1 MIVQHNIT
9 SMNANR
15 QLGIVGN
22 NLAKSTEKLS
32 SGYRINRAADDAA
45 GLAISEKMRAQ
56 VRGLNRASDNAQD
69 GISLIQ
75 TAEGAMD
82 QQHAILQRTRELLV
96 QASNSGVLDGTAE
109 NDFQKIQDEIDTLK
123 SEYERINT
131 DTEFNRKKLLDGS
144 YKDQYLQLG
153 ANNAQGIDVTIK
165 TTAWDPNLY
174 LSKTTE
180 ATPAEKTAKGAS
192 KTATADGYI
201 VEDDITYTYN
211 KNIFTVASQ
220 YKTGKVTFS
229 STDATPAADN
239 AKAIVGGEEK
249 TAGEVAAAIKAVKDD
264 PTAATDDQKK
274 IANDFLAASGLTLTE
289 ANTALGDDGTNLVK
303 KDNKTMAVT
312 NIDGEAISGL
322 LDNVDTMIKS
332 VTTERSKLG
341 AVQNRLEYTVK
352 VDDNTSENLQSA
364 ESRIRD
370 TDMADEMTRFSK
382 ESILQQAATSMLAQ
396 ANQSNQGVL
405 SLLQ

>member
-82 QQHAILQRTRELLV
+82 QQHAILQRARELVV
-96 QASNSGVLDGTAE
+96 QAGNTGVLDDGQTSGSGDD
-109 NDFQKIQDEIDTLK
+109 DFQKIQDELNELQKEFT
-123 SEYERINT
+123 RINEQ
-131 DTEFNRKKLLDGS
+131 TEFNKKKLLDGT
-144 YKDQYLQLG
+144 YTDQYLQVG
-153 ANNAQGIDVTIK
+153 ANDDQGISVTINK
-165 TTAWDPNLY
+165 TDWTAP
-174 LSKTTE
+174 TVTG
-180 ATPAEKTAKGAS
+180 GAAGS
-192 KTATADGYI
+192 D
-201 VEDDITYTYN
+201 
-211 KNIFTVASQ
+211 
-220 YKTGKVTFS
+220 
-229 STDATPAADN
+229 ST
-239 AKAIVGGEEK
+239 
-249 TAGEVAAAIKAVKDD
+249 
-264 PTAATDDQKK
+264 
-274 IANDFLAASGLTLTE
+274 LL
-289 ANTALGDDGTNLVK
+289 
-303 KDNKTMAVT
+303 KDN
-312 NIDGEAISGL
+312 IDEA
-322 LDNVDTMIKS
+322 IKS

-341 AVQNRLEYTVK
+341 AIQNRLEYTVK
-352 VDDNTSENLQSA
+352 VDDNTAENMQAA

-396 ANQSNQGVL
+396 ANQANQGVL

>member
-32 SGYRINRAADDAA
+32 SGYKINRAADDAA

-82 QQHAILQRTRELLV
+82 QKHAILQRTRELMV
-96 QASNSGVLDGTAE
+96 QASNSGVLDGTQE
-109 NDFQKIQDEIDTLK
+109 NDFQKIQDELNELQKEFT
-123 SEYERINT
+123 RINEQ
-131 DTEFNRKKLLDGS
+131 TEFNKKKLLDGT
-144 YKDQYLQLG
+144 YTDQYLQVG
-153 ANNAQGIDVTIK
+153 ANDDQGISVTINK
-165 TTAWDPNLY
+165 TDWTAPTVTGGAAGNGSNL
-174 LSKTTE
+174 L
-180 ATPAEKTAKGAS
+180 
-192 KTATADGYI
+192 
-201 VEDDITYTYN
+201 
-211 KNIFTVASQ
+211 
-220 YKTGKVTFS
+220 
-229 STDATPAADN
+229 
-239 AKAIVGGEEK
+239 
-249 TAGEVAAAIKAVKDD
+249 
-264 PTAATDDQKK
+264 
-274 IANDFLAASGLTLTE
+274 
-289 ANTALGDDGTNLVK
+289 
-303 KDNKTMAVT
+303 KDN
-312 NIDGEAISGL
+312 IDEA
-322 LDNVDTMIKS
+322 IKS

-341 AVQNRLEYTVK
+341 AIQNRLEYTVK
-352 VDDNTSENLQSA
+352 VDDNTAENMQAA

-396 ANQSNQGVL
+396 ANQANQGVL

>member
-131 DTEFNRKKLLDGS
+131 NTEFNRKKLLDGS

-153 ANNAQGIDVTIK
+153 ANNAQGINVTMK
-165 TTAWDPNLY
+165 TTAWDEKLY
-174 LSKTTE
+174 LSKTEST
-180 ATPAEKTAKGAS
+180 TNTAK
-192 KTATADGYI
+192 DGVPSTKGTTDGTVI
-201 VEDDITYTYN
+201 ENGTKYTYN
-211 KNIFTVASQ
+211 SNIFTVKIF
-220 YKTGKVTFS
+220 YKTASGNGNKISKDEVDS
-229 STDATPAADN
+229 LSQNYYDAPDDNDKKILEKYGYSLDATGAA
-239 AKAIVGGEEK
+239 KLK
-249 TAGEVAAAIKAVKDD
+249 TDLATVANMS
-264 PTAATDDQKK
+264 T
-274 IANDFLAASGLTLTE
+274 
-289 ANTALGDDGTNLVK
+289 
-303 KDNKTMAVT
+303 AVT
-312 NIDGEAISGL
+312 DVDGKAISGL
-322 LDNVDTMIKS
+322 LDNVDSMIKS

-352 VDDNTSENLQSA
+352 VDDNTAENLQSA

>member
-96 QASNSGVLDGTAE
+96 QASNSGVLDGKAE

-165 TTAWDPNLY
+165 TTAWDPDLY

-180 ATPAEKTAKGAS
+180 ATAAEKTAKGAS

-201 VEDDITYTYN
+201 VEDDIRYTYN

-229 STDATPAADN
+229 STDATPAKDN

-264 PTAATDDQKK
+264 ADNATAAQKK
-274 IANDFLAASGLTLTE
+274 LADDFLAASGLTLTE
-289 ANTALGDDGTNLVK
+289 ANTALGDDGATLVTN
-303 KDNKTMAVT
+303 DNKTMAVT

>member
-15 QLGIVGN
+15 QLGIVGG
-22 NLAKSTEKLS
+22 NLSKSTEKLS

-56 VRGLNRASDNAQD
+56 VRGLQRASDNAQD
-69 GISLIQ
+69 GISMIQ

-96 QASNSGVLDGTAE
+96 QAANTGVLDGSQE

-123 SEYERINT
+123 KEFGRIST
-131 DTEFNRKKLLDGS
+131 DTEFNKKKLLDGS
-144 YKDQYLQLG
+144 YKSQYLQVG
-153 ANNAQGIDVTIK
+153 ANKGQGIKV
-165 TTAWDPNLY
+165 
-174 LSKTTE
+174 
-180 ATPAEKTAKGAS
+180 
-192 KTATADGYI
+192 
-201 VEDDITYTYN
+201 DI
-211 KNIFTVASQ
+211 
-220 YKTGKVTFS
+220 
-229 STDATPAADN
+229 
-239 AKAIVGGEEK
+239 
-249 TAGEVAAAIKAVKDD
+249 
-264 PTAATDDQKK
+264 
-274 IANDFLAASGLTLTE
+274 
-289 ANTALGDDGTNLVK
+289 NLVK
-303 KDNKTMAVT
+303 WSLKSFSSAEAGLIGSFVSALESGSILKSSTTYVESGSKIGTAVT
-312 NIDGEAISGL
+312 SQLSTTNKGPASGNGEKISEL
-322 LDNVDTMIKS
+322 IATVDDMIKE

-341 AVQNRLEYTVK
+341 AIQNRLEYTVK
-352 VDDNTSENLQSA
+352 VDDNTAENMQAA

-396 ANQSNQGVL
+396 ANNANQGVL

>member
-153 ANNAQGIDVTIK
+153 ANNAQGINVTIK
-165 TTAWDPNLY
+165 TTAWDPDLY
-174 LSKTTE
+174 LSKTSTV
-180 ATPAEKTAKGAS
+180 ADGTDGGASNKTAKTNGKVVEGTTQYEYNSQIFKVEGS
-192 KTATADGYI
+192 KTSTKGVTLKSADY
-201 VEDDITYTYN
+201 D
-211 KNIFTVASQ
+211 
-220 YKTGKVTFS
+220 
-229 STDATPAADN
+229 
-239 AKAIVGGEEK
+239 
-249 TAGEVAAAIKAVKDD
+249 AAI
-264 PTAATDDQKK
+264 T
-274 IANDFLAASGLTLTE
+274 GLG
-289 ANTALGDDGTNLVK
+289 GDDTAQKAALVK
-303 KDNKTMAVT
+303 LGYQESDLANASTIKDAEKDAKEKFAVT
-312 NIDGEAISGL
+312 DVDGEAISGL

-396 ANQSNQGVL
+396 ANQANQGVL

>member
-82 QQHAILQRTRELLV
+82 QQHAILQRARELVV
-96 QASNSGVLDGTAE
+96 QAGNTGVLDDGKTSGSGE
-109 NDFQKIQDEIDTLK
+109 DDFQKIQDELNELQKEFT
-123 SEYERINT
+123 RINEQA
-131 DTEFNRKKLLDGS
+131 EFNKKKLLDGT
-144 YKDQYLQLG
+144 YTAQYLQVG
-153 ANNAQGIDVTIK
+153 ANDGQGISVTI
-165 TTAWDPNLY
+165 
-174 LSKTTE
+174 
-180 ATPAEKTAKGAS
+180 
-192 KTATADGYI
+192 
-201 VEDDITYTYN
+201 
-211 KNIFTVASQ
+211 
-220 YKTGKVTFS
+220 
-229 STDATPAADN
+229 
-239 AKAIVGGEEK
+239 
-249 TAGEVAAAIKAVKDD
+249 
-264 PTAATDDQKK
+264 
-274 IANDFLAASGLTLTE
+274 
-289 ANTALGDDGTNLVK
+289 
-303 KDNKTMAVT
+303 NKTDWTAPTVT
-312 NIDGEAISGL
+312 GGAAGSGSTFLKNNIDEA
-322 LDNVDTMIKS
+322 IKS

-341 AVQNRLEYTVK
+341 AIQNRLEYTVK
-352 VDDNTSENLQSA
+352 VDDNTAENMQAA

-370 TDMADEMTRFSK
+370 TDMADEMTRFTK

-396 ANQSNQGVL
+396 ANQANQGVL

>member
-165 TTAWDPNLY
+165 TTAWDPDLY

-180 ATPAEKTAKGAS
+180 VAKNTVGTASDKNAGTNGTVVEGTTQYEYNS
-192 KTATADGYI
+192 K
-201 VEDDITYTYN
+201 
-211 KNIFTVASQ
+211 IFTVEESYVAAQ
-220 YKTGKVTFS
+220 GNKKEIT
-229 STDATPAADN
+229 AAD
-239 AKAIVGGEEK
+239 KK
-249 TAGEVAAAIKAVKDD
+249 TVADDGKTTYAESSDAVKALL
-264 PTAATDDQKK
+264 TKYGYAATTDGLKNMKEDYAADANKK
-274 IANDFLAASGLTLTE
+274 TS
-289 ANTALGDDGTNLVK
+289 
-303 KDNKTMAVT
+303 VT
-312 NIDGEAISGL
+312 DVDGEAISGL
-322 LDNVDTMIKS
+322 LDNVDSMIKS

-382 ESILQQAATSMLAQ
+382 ESILQHAATSMLAQ

>member
-9 SMNANR
+9 SMNTNR

-82 QQHAILQRTRELLV
+82 QQHAILQRARELVV
-96 QASNSGVLDGTAE
+96 QAGNTGVLDDGQTSGSGE
-109 NDFQKIQDEIDTLK
+109 DDFQKIQDELNELQKEFT
-123 SEYERINT
+123 RINEQ
-131 DTEFNRKKLLDGS
+131 TEFNKKKLLDGT
-144 YKDQYLQLG
+144 YTDQYLQVG
-153 ANNAQGIDVTIK
+153 ANDDQGISVTINK
-165 TTAWDPNLY
+165 TDWTAP
-174 LSKTTE
+174 TVTG
-180 ATPAEKTAKGAS
+180 GAAGS
-192 KTATADGYI
+192 D
-201 VEDDITYTYN
+201 
-211 KNIFTVASQ
+211 
-220 YKTGKVTFS
+220 
-229 STDATPAADN
+229 ST
-239 AKAIVGGEEK
+239 
-249 TAGEVAAAIKAVKDD
+249 
-264 PTAATDDQKK
+264 
-274 IANDFLAASGLTLTE
+274 LL
-289 ANTALGDDGTNLVK
+289 
-303 KDNKTMAVT
+303 KDN
-312 NIDGEAISGL
+312 IDEA
-322 LDNVDTMIKS
+322 IKS

-341 AVQNRLEYTVK
+341 AIQNRLEYTVK
-352 VDDNTSENLQSA
+352 VDDNTAENMQAA

-396 ANQSNQGVL
+396 ANQANQGVL

>member
-82 QQHAILQRTRELLV
+82 QKHAILQRTRELMV
-96 QASNSGVLDGTAE
+96 QASNAGVLDGEQE
-109 NDFQKIQDEIDTLK
+109 NDFQKIQDELNEIGK
-123 SEYERINT
+123 EFERINT
-131 DTEFNRKKLLDGS
+131 DTEFNKKKLLDGT
-144 YKDQYLQLG
+144 YKSQYFQVG
-153 ANNAQGIDVTIK
+153 ANKEQGISVTIAK
-165 TTAWDPNLY
+165 TAWANPTITGGDG
-174 LSKTTE
+174 
-180 ATPAEKTAKGAS
+180 KGNS
-192 KTATADGYI
+192 
-201 VEDDITYTYN
+201 
-211 KNIFTVASQ
+211 
-220 YKTGKVTFS
+220 
-229 STDATPAADN
+229 
-239 AKAIVGGEEK
+239 
-249 TAGEVAAAIKAVKDD
+249 AV
-264 PTAATDDQKK
+264 
-274 IANDFLAASGLTLTE
+274 
-289 ANTALGDDGTNLVK
+289 
-303 KDNKTMAVT
+303 
-312 NIDGEAISGL
+312 IDTI
-322 LDNVDTMIKS
+322 DTMIKG

-352 VDDNTSENLQSA
+352 VDDNTAENMQAA

-396 ANQSNQGVL
+396 ANQANQGVL

>member
-32 SGYRINRAADDAA
+32 SGYRVNRAADDAA
-45 GLAISEKMRAQ
+45 GLAISEKLRAQ

-69 GISLIQ
+69 GISMIQ

-96 QASNSGVLDGTAE
+96 QASNSGVLDASAE

-123 SEYERINT
+123 SEYARINS

-144 YKDQYLQLG
+144 YTDQYLQLG
-153 ANNAQGIDVTIK
+153 ANSSQGIKVSINMTS
-165 TTAWDPNLY
+165 WDKDLY
-174 LSKTTE
+174 LSKATE
-180 ATPAEKTAKGAS
+180 AADAASSDTANGVVDK
-192 KTATADGYI
+192 I
-201 VEDDITYTYN
+201 EYN
-211 KNIFTVASQ
+211 KGIFTVD
-220 YKTGKVTFS
+220 KM
-229 STDATPAADN
+229 
-239 AKAIVGGEEK
+239 K
-249 TAGEVAAAIKAVKDD
+249 TAGGINFKGDDLEADLGGAKVKLADAKAAFDKAVDQR
-264 PTAATDDQKK
+264 TDDQKK
-274 IANDFLAASGLTLTE
+274 IISDFMDASGLSEADATAALAAADAATE
-289 ANTALGDDGTNLVK
+289 EFK
-303 KDNKTMAVT
+303 VT
-312 NIDGEAISGL
+312 SVDGEAISGL
-322 LDNVDTMIKS
+322 IDNVDTMIKS

-341 AVQNRLEYTVK
+341 AIQNRLEYTVK
-352 VDDNTSENLQSA
+352 VDDNTAENLQSA

-396 ANQSNQGVL
+396 ANQANQGVL

>member
-165 TTAWDPNLY
+165 TTAWDPDLY

-180 ATPAEKTAKGAS
+180 VAKNTVGTASDKNAGTNGTVVEGTTQYEYNSKIFTVEESYVTAKGN
-192 KTATADGYI
+192 KKEITAAD
-201 VEDDITYTYN
+201 
-211 KNIFTVASQ
+211 KKTVADDG
-220 YKTGKVTFS
+220 KTTYADS
-229 STDATPAADN
+229 SD
-239 AKAIVGGEEK
+239 
-249 TAGEVAAAIKAVKDD
+249 AVKALL
-264 PTAATDDQKK
+264 TKYGYAATDDGLKNMKDDYAADANKK
-274 IANDFLAASGLTLTE
+274 TS
-289 ANTALGDDGTNLVK
+289 
-303 KDNKTMAVT
+303 VT
-312 NIDGEAISGL
+312 DVDGEAISGL
-322 LDNVDTMIKS
+322 LDNVDSMIKS

>member
-96 QASNSGVLDGTAE
+96 QASNSGVLDGKAE

-165 TTAWDPNLY
+165 TTAWDSDLY

-180 ATPAEKTAKGAS
+180 VAKGTAGVPSAAGTNGTVVEETTQYEYNS
-192 KTATADGYI
+192 K
-201 VEDDITYTYN
+201 
-211 KNIFTVASQ
+211 IFTVEESYVASQ
-220 YKTGKVTFS
+220 GNKKEIT
-229 STDATPAADN
+229 AAD
-239 AKAIVGGEEK
+239 KK
-249 TAGEVAAAIKAVKDD
+249 TVADDNKTTYADSSAAVKALLTKYGYSADD
-264 PTAATDDQKK
+264 A
-274 IANDFLAASGLTLTE
+274 GLGKMKADY
-289 ANTALGDDGTNLVK
+289 ANTANQ
-303 KDNKTMAVT
+303 KTSVT
-312 NIDGEAISGL
+312 DVDGEAISGL